1 MWRVKVTRDFRVTIP
16 VSIRNQLGIKEGDVL
31 EVYVRGDEIVLRKVI
46 ANRPRIRLGR
56 KLTLEEVERAIE
68 AGEGAVES

>member
-1 MWRVKVTRDFRVTIP
+1 MWRVKVTRDFQITIP

>member
-1 MWRVKVTRDFRVTIP
+1 MWRVKVTRGFRVTIP

-46 ANRPRIRLGR
+46 ANRPRIRLDR

>member
-68 AGEGAVES
+68 VGEGAVES